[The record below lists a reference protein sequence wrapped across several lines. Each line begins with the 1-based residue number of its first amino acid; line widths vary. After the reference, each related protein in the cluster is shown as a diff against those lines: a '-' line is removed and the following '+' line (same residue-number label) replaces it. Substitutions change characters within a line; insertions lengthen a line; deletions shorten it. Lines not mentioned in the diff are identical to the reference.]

1 MTRTPIARDLPVSH
15 LLDLHCDYCDDD
27 DGGGDGDGVS
37 HGEGRLLDWDEP

>member
-1 MTRTPIARDLPVSH
+1 MFRAHTLVS
-15 LLDLHCDYCDDD
+15 DDD